1 MFDIKKTATYGEYVI
16 NIASNNSVTVLKNGN
31 VCDVAKA
38 ALRDVAALVG
48 FDVDAKWTTQQLG
61 SKLVDNIN
69 KGVVVTPAP
78 VVVKPVVEKKKTITE
93 VTAASELIKMVRLD
107 VCKFLQNNEE
117 LLFNER
123 DFQMHLATWL
133 RKSDNAYDDVDV
145 EYYLPYDILGENV
158 YPWKSELRLDIVVKK
173 NDEYCPVELKYKTKK
188 VERKITRFDEMLSDD
203 VVVMKSQGA
212 QDLGMYDFWKD
223 VRRVELVRN
232 RFARVKGGLAVF
244 LTNDEAYTKAGRP
257 TSNNNMLTME
267 NGPHPR
273 QKHWLKPETTCARTH
288 KNFEVEKEYYIEW
301 HDMEIDNVKFHYC
314 CVVV

>member
-1 MFDIKKTATYGEYVI
+1 MSDIKKTTAYGEYVI
-16 NIASNNSVTVLKNGN
+16 NIAGNNSVTVLKNGN

-61 SKLVDNIN
+61 AKLVAAIN
-69 KGVVVTPAP
+69 EGFGVTT
-78 VVVKPVVEKKKTITE
+78 VVKKPEPEKKKTITE
-93 VTAASELIKMVRLD
+93 VRASSQLIEMVRLD
-107 VCKFLQNNEE
+107 VCMFLQSNEVM
-117 LLFNER
+117 LFNER

-145 EYYLPYDILGENV
+145 EYYVPNKELDNYIWE
-158 YPWKSELRLDIVVKK
+158 SELRLDIVVKK
-173 NDEYCPVELKYKTKK
+173 DGEYCPVELKYKTKK
-188 VERKITRFDEMLSDD
+188 VERKIARLDELLKDK
-203 VVVMKSQGA
+203 VVVMKNQGA

-232 RFARVKGGLAVF
+232 RFASVKGGLAVF
-244 LTNDEAYTKAGRP
+244 LTNDEAYTKACRP

-267 NGPHPR
+267 NGLHPK
-273 QKHWLKPETTCARTH
+273 QKHWLKPETACARTH
-288 KNFEVEKEYYIEW
+288 PNFEVEKEYSIEW